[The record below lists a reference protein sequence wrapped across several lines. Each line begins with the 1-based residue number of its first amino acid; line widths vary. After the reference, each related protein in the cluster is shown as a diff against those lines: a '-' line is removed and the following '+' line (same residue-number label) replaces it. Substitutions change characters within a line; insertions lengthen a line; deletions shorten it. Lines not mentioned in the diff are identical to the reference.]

1 MEYFESL
8 QKTYNILPAK
18 ILLEDFHA
26 SLPSWNDLLSY
37 SFGRADI
44 TTIVS
49 SCWRWRKQDSV
60 FMKSTFVIW
69 FFLSLLSTLIDSD
82 TDKYRNVYSHWPLKF
97 TQPFL
102 AEIQNTSLKICYIL
116 PQSLLQTEAWVALS
130 SIGSIIT
137 EMGKKRT
144 YKH

>member
-1 MEYFESL
+1 MEYFENL
-8 QKTYNILPAK
+8 QKTCNILPAK

-37 SFGRADI
+37 LFGRADI

-49 SCWRWRKQDSV
+49 SCWRWGKQGSV
-60 FMKSTFVIW
+60 FTKSTFVTW

-82 TDKYRNVYSHWPLKF
+82 TDKYRNVYSHWPLKGS
-97 TQPFL
+97 QPFL
-102 AEIQNTSLKICYIL
+102 AEIQNTSLKIWYIL
-116 PQSLLQTEAWVALS
+116 PQSLLQTEAYALS
-130 SIGSIIT
+130 RIGSIIT
-137 EMGKKRT
+137 EMCKKRT